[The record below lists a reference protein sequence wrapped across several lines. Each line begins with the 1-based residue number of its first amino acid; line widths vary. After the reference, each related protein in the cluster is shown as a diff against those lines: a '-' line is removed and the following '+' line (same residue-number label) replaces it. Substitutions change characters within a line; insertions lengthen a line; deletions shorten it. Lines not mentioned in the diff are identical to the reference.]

1 MLININKASY
11 SVLKFLSDTQCTSLE
26 LSLDN
31 QKGIIEYIFWHP
43 KLQIL
48 SIPSSFVSK
57 LNEVMSRP
65 DWECKLITLTIKK
78 SVNNTNS
85 NDNPESDL
93 KKIFNNP
100 ASLTIQNIHF
110 IDVSYSKKLL
120 EALFIHIDNFYSMD
134 QLSLAESYKKNLQ
147 NEIYDENI
155 IYEGYAIICRPG
167 YDKNDGNSINAKII
181 IPGEI
186 SDFICGCYMNVDDF
200 EINDFLGDDILKGV
214 KGNVYYSKDAK
225 FLSSISNVIFQGGNT
240 LIDFHSILPNTVII
254 LKVSCGKNNLNS
266 YY

>member
-1 MLININKASY
+1 MEFDVNKRIIN
-11 SVLKFLSDTQCTSLE
+11 VLDLTTDT
-26 LSLDN
+26 
-31 QKGIIEYIFWHP
+31 K
-43 KLQIL
+43 IL
-48 SIPSSFVSK
+48 SSDIK
-57 LNEVMSRP
+57 LLRRDINMIRDS
-65 DWECKLITLTIKK
+65 L
-78 SVNNTNS
+78 TNS
-85 NDNPESDL
+85 KTEVYVQNDKDL
-93 KKIFNNP
+93 ICVIRMIIDGKKIKL
-100 ASLTIQNIHF
+100 S
-110 IDVSYSKKLL
+110 IDSSSSKSSYD
-120 EALFIHIDNFYSMD
+120 IGDRDYNRNIDNFYSMD